1 MQQKISES
9 VEVKEIDASED
20 LSETT
25 AVESSITM
33 NVKSSC
39 VEVSDLST
47 ANISS
52 QIESN
57 VMENHANTASFV
69 EVKNGKPISVNKM
82 EGGIILDLDTEQP
95 SECAVL
101 DKQAVESVAVDEC
114 AVLDKQAVE
123 SVAVETVT
131 IESSDSMTIEKEP
144 STETDKYS
152 SECPKAD
159 HENINECIS
168 ELEVSKKTTYPFEQ
182 EEQDSIREDEA
193 AKDKDSNLVETLVNS
208 CKKVCNEEES
218 TECSDVLTSDVVD
231 ESIAVVIANEL
242 VSKLVNEAIEGHV
255 VENTSVEVIRG
266 TCTYMCSN

>member
-1 MQQKISES
+1 MQQNISES
-9 VEVKEIDASED
+9 VEVKVIDD
-20 LSETT
+20 LSDTT
-25 AVESSITM
+25 AVKSSITM
-33 NVKSSC
+33 NVKSFC

-69 EVKNGKPISVNKM
+69 EVKNGKPISVNEM
-82 EGGIILDLDTEQP
+82 EEGILLDKDTEQP

-101 DKQAVESVAVDEC
+101 DKQ
-114 AVLDKQAVE
+114 
-123 SVAVETVT
+123 AVETVT

-152 SECPKAD
+152 SECSKAD
-159 HENINECIS
+159 HENTNECNS
-168 ELEVSKKTTYPFEQ
+168 ELEVSQKTTDPFEQ

-208 CKKVCNEEES
+208 CKKVYNEEES

-231 ESIAVVIANEL
+231 EQSIAVVIANEL
-242 VSKLVNEAIEGHV
+242 VPKLVNDAIEGHV
-255 VENTSVEVIRG
+255 VENTSVEVIRC
-266 TCTYMCSN
+266 TCTYMYSPETNL